1 MTLNY
6 FSSDSHLSSQSA
18 VDLLIVFREKAIFSN
33 CARAVCFVSDGN
45 CEISSFV
52 DRSMV
57 GSLMVPFLTN
67 VSINSSQ
74 KSWFFIRVS
83 YLGRLMWK
91 FNYHRAE
98 TLFLEKFKMKATNL
112 INEFNLVTSQFQNT
126 KNFLASS
133 KKLGNLLLE
142 EKEDFWKVQGELA
155 LSVLLAQFLSV
166 CKDPCLEAF
175 INFVNNLG
183 LSVSKESLSDRV
195 KERFRSEVERFLTQS
210 PQTMRAS
217 IEVLQNAVKKVEM

>member
-1 MTLNY
+1 
-6 FSSDSHLSSQSA
+6 
-18 VDLLIVFREKAIFSN
+18 
-33 CARAVCFVSDGN
+33 
-45 CEISSFV
+45 
-52 DRSMV
+52 
-57 GSLMVPFLTN
+57 
-67 VSINSSQ
+67 
-74 KSWFFIRVS
+74 
-83 YLGRLMWK
+83 MWK

-195 KERFRSEVERFLTQS
+195 KEQFRSEVERFLTQS